1 MWAHWAGWGVH
12 GEVRAVRGVGGGGKV
27 TLDVV
32 HMTGQAVSGQVAL
45 YDTVFVCLL
54 VATLWQHRGCV
65 RYGRGVG
72 LGWCVRW

>member
-45 YDTVFVCLL
+45 YDTVCVC
-54 VATLWQHRGCV
+54 V
-65 RYGRGVG
+65 Y
-72 LGWCVRW
+72 

>member
-12 GEVRAVRGVGGGGKV
+12 GEVRAVRGVGGGGKM

-45 YDTVFVCLL
+45 CVCDCLCVCVWQLWGNIVVVFDEEE
-54 VATLWQHRGCV
+54 GE
-65 RYGRGVG
+65 G
-72 LGWCVRW
+72 